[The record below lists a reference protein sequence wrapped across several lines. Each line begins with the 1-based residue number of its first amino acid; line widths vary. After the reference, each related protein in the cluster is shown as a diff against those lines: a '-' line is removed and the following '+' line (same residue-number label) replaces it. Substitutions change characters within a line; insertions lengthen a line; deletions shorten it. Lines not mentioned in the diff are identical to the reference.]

1 MFEVMARRPAFF
13 REIHLLQRSA
23 FVSLSETVDVEQ
35 FFPLH
40 PFDEIP
46 RRLMGNAQVL
56 F

>member
-13 REIHLLQRSA
+13 REIHLLEAAVFFRDD
-23 FVSLSETVDVEQ
+23 DVEQ
-35 FFPLH
+35 LFPLH